1 MSLKYID
8 TTDLPSDPNG
18 SLANLRRELRKAFNH
33 NRDNPDKLDLLKET
47 LGYVLGQMVEDAP
60 TPVPVLPGTLTK
72 ATVTTPKAKT
82 KPKLKRASSTK

>member
-60 TPVPVLPGTLTK
+60 TPVPVVPGTLTT